1 MLVCSDFPLVGCRE
15 SYAIR
20 NKEKMEEIRNVWSQS
35 CAEIRVL
42 GAEESLSEVEE
53 QIAFFFSA
61 QSVGLYQNE
70 TSMLFIDIKPVFFH
84 VLSDVSHT
92 WFSSLDLDLDSD
104 LD

>member
-1 MLVCSDFPLVGCRE
+1 MVPKL
-15 SYAIR
+15 
-20 NKEKMEEIRNVWSQS
+20 
-35 CAEIRVL
+35 AEFRVL
-42 GAEESLSEVEE
+42 GAEEPLSEVDE